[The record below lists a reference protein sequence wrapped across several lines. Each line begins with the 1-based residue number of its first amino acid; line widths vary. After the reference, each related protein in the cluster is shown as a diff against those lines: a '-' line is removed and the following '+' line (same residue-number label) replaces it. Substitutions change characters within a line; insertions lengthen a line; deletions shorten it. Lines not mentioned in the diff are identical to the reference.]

1 MSNEEDMRRER
12 SRMLHNVYVVLSD
25 QLRHEDERLSDTY
38 NIFVLVQTILFAAL
52 IQLNTLG
59 QGVYSNNSILLLMKN
74 IIPLTGTLLCLNGL
88 YSIHRR
94 VEAMSFWKEKLRRI
108 EADSGFLS
116 GGLDIYTARD
126 VHLEKKHSRYP
137 GFIFGILNY
146 QRYYIGILFLI
157 GWILALIVQ
166 LYSYL

>member
-1 MSNEEDMRRER
+1 MSDEEDIRRER
-12 SRMLHNVYVVLSD
+12 AERLHNVFIVLSD

-52 IQLNTLG
+52 IQLNTLT
-59 QGVYSNNSILLLMKN
+59 QSLYSNNAILHLMKN
-74 IIPLTGTLLCLNGL
+74 IIPITGTLLCLNGL

-94 VEAMSFWKEKLRRI
+94 VEAMSFWKEKLYQI
-108 EADSGFLS
+108 EADSNYVS
-116 GGLDIYTARD
+116 GNLDIYTARKM
-126 VHLEKKHSRYP
+126 HLEKKHSKYP